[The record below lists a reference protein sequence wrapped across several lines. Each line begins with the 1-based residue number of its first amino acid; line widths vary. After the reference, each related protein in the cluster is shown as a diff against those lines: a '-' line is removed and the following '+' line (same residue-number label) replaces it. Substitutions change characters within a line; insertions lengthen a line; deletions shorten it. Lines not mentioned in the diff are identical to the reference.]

1 MGKKNSNRSHFNK
14 EITFSR
20 WERIS
25 GMKARYASERKT
37 QINQAKS
44 MGVLQKIK
52 EIAHPEIRKAQN
64 KGD

>member
-1 MGKKNSNRSHFNK
+1 MKKNSNRSHFSKKIN
-14 EITFSR
+14 FSR

-25 GMKARYASERKT
+25 GMKARYASEKKT

-52 EIAHPEIRKAQN
+52 EIAHPEIRKVQN